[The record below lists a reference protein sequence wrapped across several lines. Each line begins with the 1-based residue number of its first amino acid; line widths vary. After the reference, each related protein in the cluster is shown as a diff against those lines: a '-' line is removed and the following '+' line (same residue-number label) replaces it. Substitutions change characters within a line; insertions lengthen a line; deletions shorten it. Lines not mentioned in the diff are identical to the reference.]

1 MAKRE
6 ARERAAIR
14 VARKIVEDI
23 HEQKLRPGASLDPE
37 HVMVEKLGVAR
48 ATVRE
53 ALRFLE
59 LQGALRIKAGPGGG
73 PVVNVPHTEHLASAI
88 SLQLQ
93 FTNAPFQS
101 VIDARMSIYPVL
113 AAEAAQKATHQHIEA
128 LHQCIGRMRLVV
140 DDSDLL
146 RREARQFHNLVADT
160 AKNMV
165 LGFLV
170 KALHRM
176 SEGAGIHYDRKQRK
190 ASIDKAVSI
199 LSAIEAGDSEGAR
212 KVTGDMLTSAL
223 RYWKK
228 TAPELLDEPVS
239 WLTSE
244 AQGKVASPPLK
255 AVRSTI

>member
-6 ARERAAIR
+6 TNERAAIR
-14 VARKIVEDI
+14 VARRIAQDI
-23 HEQKLRPGASLDPE
+23 ADQKLRPGSSLDPE
-37 HVMVEKLGVAR
+37 HVMIEKLGVAR

-59 LQGALRIKAGPGGG
+59 LQGTLRIKAGPGGG

-93 FTNAPFQS
+93 FANAPFQS
-101 VIDARMSIYPVL
+101 IIDARISIYPVL
-113 AAEAAQKATHQHIEA
+113 AAEAARKATHQHIHL
-128 LHQCIGRMRLVV
+128 LHQSIARMRLTV
-140 DDSDLL
+140 DDSSALVM
-146 RREARQFHNLVADT
+146 EARQFHNLVAD
-160 AKNMV
+160 AADNMV

-190 ASIDKAVSI
+190 ASLDKAEHI
-199 LSAIEAGDSEGAR
+199 LLAIEAGDSEGAR
-212 KVTGDMLTSAL
+212 EVTENMLAAAL

-228 TAPELLDEPVS
+228 TSPELLNEPVA
-239 WLTSE
+239 WLAPETQKRTAKTS
-244 AQGKVASPPLK
+244 LK
-255 AVRSTI
+255 AV